1 MVFWHHPEGNR
12 VNDSDSLSYLISRD
26 VIASK
31 TNFHVSILEPE
42 KEQLYDFSIYEEGD
56 TKYSS
61 NFRNAPKMGCFGF
74 IVMYMVN
81 RNQRRARLNQKSLIS
96 RNRVKTGFKQS
107 ARSEDA
113 FDHKFRNIQNI

>member
-1 MVFWHHPEGNR
+1 M
-12 VNDSDSLSYLISRD
+12 LSHLRP
-26 VIASK
+26 K
-31 TNFHVSILEPE
+31 TTNNFHVFILEPD

-113 FDHKFRNIQNI
+113 FDHRFRNIQNISFCTLLIGV